1 VIEPAAFE
9 PHPDPIEQWLR
20 WEEQANL
27 LGFRTS
33 TEPVELAVAEVPR
46 SRVGVETGARTPAPI
61 AARFLLGDRV
71 RYPKHPLNRDASVA
85 FHDEPEQGRWLAR
98 YTSSRTLVVVDGE
111 AGARFSIKASTDH
124 PHPDF
129 VQPEKTR
136 LREEAEDA
144 MRFAR
149 RIDAVDARLGADPAL
164 LLVKEV
170 MTVLAVGS
178 EHGFV
183 VRDLAPLHDGSHYL
197 PGLSVPFAGPAI
209 ARRLGAAFAELW
221 GRFYAESVGRAKAKL
236 LARYGLQYDTPNPQ
250 NLLVQLGRD
259 LLPTGAIVFRDMGD
273 LQPVVEANGTPD
285 WSRALREIRPE
296 TRNSF
301 WAFDCAGEHAI
312 APDVL
317 DRWCERHDRA
327 YMNELARFWDLPAG
341 SLPSLAPDSLAE
353 LARYLSTP
361 EGRRLTDDAFDRR
374 AA

>member
-46 SRVGVETGARTPAPI
+46 SRVGVETGPRTPAPI

-236 LARYGLQYDTPNPQ
+236 LARSCSSAATCCRPARSSSATWATCSPSS
-250 NLLVQLGRD
+250 RRTARR
-259 LLPTGAIVFRDMGD
+259 TGAGR
-273 LQPVVEANGTPD
+273 
-285 WSRALREIRPE
+285 
-296 TRNSF
+296 
-301 WAFDCAGEHAI
+301 CA
-312 APDVL
+312 
-317 DRWCERHDRA
+317 RS
-327 YMNELARFWDLPAG
+327 AR
-341 SLPSLAPDSLAE
+341 
-353 LARYLSTP
+353 
-361 EGRRLTDDAFDRR
+361 RR
-374 AA
+374 ATRSGPSTAPASTRSRPTCSTAGASATTAPT